1 MEVEGE
7 VWLVALPCREPRVL
21 CRIGTQVDG
30 FVCVVVVSA
39 PTVFIVMMV
48 LMFVMLVFVM
58 LVSVM
63 LMSATASCAMLV
75 FMVVL
80 MRMFVVV
87 FATII
92 ST

>member
-48 LMFVMLVFVM
+48 LMFVMLV
-58 LVSVM
+58 SVM
-63 LMSATASCAMLV
+63 LMSATASCAILV